1 MNSRAAVQ
9 PASPRTTFVVL
20 AVMVTSVVTLQRIAI
35 PFGEEQVS
43 LSLPVVVLGMGYL
56 LLAGQLVEDRLR
68 TGLYLLAVS
77 LCLTAALVSF
87 VLNTVEAS
95 FGSALLLVVLYAPFA
110 YVLRPDLH
118 ALYGRLLDFFCRLMV
133 VGAIVSLGQWLAQ
146 MLGWRYTDLLAD
158 VVPSALLLE
167 NYATAYPVRYGSEI
181 YKSNGVFFLEPS
193 FCSQFLALAVIIQ
206 LVRGGKRWRL
216 PVYAAGIIP
225 TVAGTGLLLLAFGL
239 MLVSLRRRPIWSFA
253 VLVVTV
259 LTAALVAITPAGDP
273 FVQRTTETTTRGSSF
288 SLRFVEP
295 YEHAY
300 EDLGAD
306 ERTPFTGRGPGY
318 TQRRAEADVERTDL
332 MVLFPVLPKLVAE
345 YGLIAAVA
353 FTVFTIYAFCA
364 RVPASAIAL
373 SILFMH
379 LTLSGSLLQPT
390 TVYLSL
396 VLTSLFA
403 TVVPLSRAAAAP
415 ADGPARGPVLAR
427 GALRPWP

>member
-1 MNSRAAVQ
+1 MSSIVASR
-9 PASPRTTFVVL
+9 PATPRTTFLVL

-35 PFGEEQVS
+35 PFGSEQVS
-43 LSLPVVVLGMGYL
+43 LSLPVVLVGIGYL

-77 LCLTAALVSF
+77 LCLVAALVSF

-95 FGSALLLVVLYAPFA
+95 FGSVLLLVVLYAPFA

-118 ALYGRLLDFFCRLMV
+118 ALYGRLLDFFCQLMV
-133 VGAIVSLGQWLAQ
+133 IGAILSLGQWMGQ

-193 FCSQFLALAVIIQ
+193 FCSQFLALAAIIQ

-216 PVYAAGIIP
+216 PVYAAGILP

-239 MLVSLRRRPIWSFA
+239 MLISLRRRPIWSFA
-253 VLVVTV
+253 VVAVTV
-259 LTAALVAITPAGDP
+259 LTTVLVAITPAGDL
-273 FVQRTTETTTRGSSF
+273 FAERTEETTTRGSSF

-300 EDLGAD
+300 DDLGVD
-306 ERTPFTGRGPGY
+306 TRTPFTGRGPGY
-318 TQRRAEADVERTDL
+318 TQRRAEADFERTDL
-332 MVLFPVLPKLVAE
+332 MLLFPVVPKLVAE
-345 YGLIAAVA
+345 YGLLAALVFTF
-353 FTVFTIYAFCA
+353 FTVYAFCA
-364 RVPASAIAL
+364 RVPSSTIAL

-396 VLTSLFA
+396 LLTSIFA
-403 TVVPLSRAAAAP
+403 AVVPLAHAVPAPGRRAMAAI
-415 ADGPARGPVLAR
+415 PVR
-427 GALRPWP
+427 GAFRPWP